1 SGEIAQ
7 LADLAKDHP
16 RALNADLLRIGHR
29 LRDIDD
35 PETGLTIRDLLDF
48 VEFAHEQMAIY
59 RVMNPDYEWTITNQ
73 LLAFQIDF
81 HQQKAWVEGGKKG
94 PKPKPIPR
102 PGVSEGTEKRYTTS
116 KKSTRE
122 EVDEW
127 LAKKRRTS

>member
-1 SGEIAQ
+1 M
-7 LADLAKDHP
+7 
-16 RALNADLLRIGHR
+16 RIGHR

-35 PETGLTIRDLLDF
+35 PEAGLTISDLLDF

-122 EVDEW
+122 EVDAW